1 MRLSNRD
8 WIAWS
13 TLAAIA
19 VVVSAYYAQQQ
30 LNSSTTENVYRIVV
44 TAERP
49 SP

>member
-13 TLAAIA
+13 ILAAMAVIA
-19 VVVSAYYAQQQ
+19 GAYYAQQRV
-30 LNSSTTENVYRIVV
+30 NASSDVYRIVV

-49 SP
+49 AH